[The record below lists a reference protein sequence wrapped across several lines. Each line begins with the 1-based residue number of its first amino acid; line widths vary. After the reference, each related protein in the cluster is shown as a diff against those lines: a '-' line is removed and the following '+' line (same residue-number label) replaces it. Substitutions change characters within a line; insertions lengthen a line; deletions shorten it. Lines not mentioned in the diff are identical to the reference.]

1 MPTEE
6 RRRYNKVY
14 YQENKERVK
23 AKVNKWRVQNAERE
37 RTNKQKYYEEN
48 KEKRRAYF
56 KEWRLR
62 NLESQRAHDR
72 SHMRKLKNRER
83 QRHYYYKKRGI
94 KPGDFKH
101 RVYEEAALKYLKE
114 SGLKPISN
122 ISVGNVECTE
132 TGTHRYPDALMWCK
146 GFALIVEIDEH
157 AHRGAAYE
165 CDFRRMAEICGCLSA
180 PVWFVRYKPDAPESN
195 LEELAEKVRSIQE
208 QEEPE
213 WKFLNFN
220 VDYMFYNERDMM
232 VARERML
239 AAKR

>member
-14 YQENKERVK
+14 YQKNKEREK
-23 AKVNKWRVQNAERE
+23 AKVNNWRVQNAERE
-37 RTNKQKYYEEN
+37 RTRTRKYYEEH
-48 KEKRRAYF
+48 KESEKKRSRKWEQTKKNNPDFKRR
-56 KEWRLR
+56 R
-62 NLESQRAHDR
+62 RAACR
-72 SHMRKLKNRER
+72 R
-83 QRHYYYKKRGI
+83 YYYQKRGT
-94 KPGDFKH
+94 KPGDFQH

-114 SGLKPISN
+114 SGFKPISN

-132 TGTHRYPDALMWCK
+132 TGTHRYPDALFWCK

-165 CDFRRMAEICGCLSA
+165 CDFRRMAEICGCLSV

-208 QEEPE
+208 LEKQE
-213 WKFLNFN
+213 WTFLNFN
-220 VDYMFYNERDMM
+220 VDYMFYNEGDMK

>member
-1 MPTEE
+1 MVWKDEKK
-6 RRRYNKVY
+6 RMY
-14 YQENKERVK
+14 YEENKERSLAQQRVWAEKNKSKVK
-23 AKVNKWRVQNAERE
+23 AR
-37 RTNKQKYYEEN
+37 KQKYYEEHKEREKERSRKWDQTN
-48 KEKRRAYF
+48 KDDPTFKRR
-56 KEWRLR
+56 R
-62 NLESQRAHDR
+62 
-72 SHMRKLKNRER
+72 REACR
-83 QRHYYYKKRGI
+83 RYYYKKRGT
-94 KPGDFKH
+94 KSGDIQR

-114 SGLKPISN
+114 SGFKPISN

-146 GFALIVEIDEH
+146 GFALIVEIDEN